1 MNKLLK
7 GSIMTRE
14 ELATHN
20 GKNGQSA
27 YVAVSGTIY
36 DVSESDYWREG
47 NHVDAHQ
54 AGQDLT
60 VELKSAPHVRS
71 VVERFPVAGK
81 LEEKPAV
88 AQKKQPLS
96 ALSMAIIALIV
107 LLLVVT
113 YIVAL

>member
-1 MNKLLK
+1 
-7 GSIMTRE
+7 MTRE

-20 GKNGQSA
+20 GQDGQSA

-71 VVERFPVAGK
+71 VIERFPVVGK
-81 LEEKPAV
+81 LVERSAV
-88 AQKKQPLS
+88 AQKKPALS